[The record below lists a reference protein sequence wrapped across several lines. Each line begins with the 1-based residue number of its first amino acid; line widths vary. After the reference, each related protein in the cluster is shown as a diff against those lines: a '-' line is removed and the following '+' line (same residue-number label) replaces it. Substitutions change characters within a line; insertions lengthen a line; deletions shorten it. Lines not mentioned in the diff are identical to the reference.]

1 MSGAAEDPNPLL
13 ERIQVSPAVCG
24 GMACIKGTRID
35 VSTILDSLADGMTP
49 EEIVDHLPQLTRED
63 IRAAIA
69 YASELAREQVWR
81 VAG

>member
-1 MSGAAEDPNPLL
+1 MGTTKEPTPLL
-13 ERIQVSPAVCG
+13 DRIYFSPDVCG
-24 GMACIKGTRID
+24 GMACIRGTRID

-49 EEIVDHLPQLTRED
+49 EQIIDHLPQLTSED

-81 VAG
+81 VTG